1 MKTVRQF
8 LLAAAMLLAYNTMA
22 QKTAQSIEPFASST
36 IQFEMPRTVAVS
48 GVDKAE
54 SSDLRIVIEVRADI
68 SEKNF
73 QRIAANGRYT
83 FSSLSQADKTLK
95 LTLPNLSKEVKV
107 DGAVWREESVQLR
120 LVSGSN
126 QYAYDK
132 SRQRLSCQES
142 KSCKIEKAIPVEI
155 RFISTTPPA
164 SSNPMMRTSTGKG
177 DKEGK
182 LGDILINDV
191 LIPDE

>member
-1 MKTVRQF
+1 
-8 LLAAAMLLAYNTMA
+8 MLLAYNTMA